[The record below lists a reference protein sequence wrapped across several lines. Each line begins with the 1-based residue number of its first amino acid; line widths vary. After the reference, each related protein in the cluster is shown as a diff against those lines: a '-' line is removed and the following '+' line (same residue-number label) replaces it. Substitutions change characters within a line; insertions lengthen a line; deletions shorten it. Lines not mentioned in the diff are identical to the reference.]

1 MTFCVKCDN
10 RYVIGLPW
18 KRDKSELPNN
28 FALAEKYLKSLE
40 RGLLAELKEAE
51 MYVKAMKE
59 FIDN

>member
-1 MTFCVKCDN
+1 MSF
-10 RYVIGLPW
+10 GLPW

-28 FALAEKYLKSLE
+28 FALAEKCLKSLE

-51 MYVKAMKE
+51 MYVKVMKE